1 MWFRVQNE
9 RKFEISEFKLKGY
22 NWKWPIEGRCVLMR
36 SLLSTPPS
44 TISKASGCL
53 VSYKCTLRP
62 TVVKKT
68 QLSDAKMV
76 WMRIWDGRLMFKIM
90 KPDLENLLQNTMQ
103 SQDHGLVGLLLAF
116 HNGNFAD
123 FYKRKNSFL
132 KEKKCMA
139 CW

>member
-1 MWFRVQNE
+1 
-9 RKFEISEFKLKGY
+9 
-22 NWKWPIEGRCVLMR
+22 MR

-62 TVVKKT
+62 TVVSSVIRCKHG
-68 QLSDAKMV
+68 
-76 WMRIWDGRLMFKIM
+76 MRIWDGRLMFKIM

-123 FYKRKNSFL
+123 FYKRKKLISEG
-132 KEKKCMA
+132 KEMYGLLIKETNT
-139 CW
+139 WPV